1 MSASCEDSVGLEA
14 ELLNAAAH
22 AEELDN
28 NNNNN
33 SNNNNNNNIFQS
45 NQDSLCLDDSL
56 TSLQWLQEFSI
67 LGPHGPSP
75 PPHQQSSLLG
85 QEAPSSPL
93 AADPACGGCMPLTPG
108 KPTSAAYSRMPFPL
122 PGIVAHGHCPD
133 DVDYR
138 TNPAVKPP
146 YSYATLICMAM
157 QASQR
162 SKISLSCIY
171 SWITDNYCYF
181 RHADPTWQNSIR
193 HNLSLNK
200 CFIKVP
206 RRKDEPGKGGFWRI
220 DPQYAERLLSGA
232 YKKRRMPPVQINPA
246 LQGRLRPAPLS
257 VDARSQR
264 LLQEFE
270 EATGA
275 EQRWDPQ
282 LAEGTMLGSWPVSRV
297 VGRKRK
303 PPPGCRAPGSQ
314 AKGPRRS
321 SSPLLCVEEQKEL
334 GSLKGSFD
342 WDALLDS
349 ALSGDLSLDGPLSP
363 IPKEDQDLTV
373 HGTQIFP
380 AEAPGG
386 RGADRHNPDLEEET
400 FLATAFLQCPWVEEE
415 VEQGPGDYLCTSTVN
430 LEQLFDLG
438 DPLVGPGETLSEALL

>member
-1 MSASCEDSVGLEA
+1 MCVPVCICVCPWGYIC
-14 ELLNAAAH
+14 AA
-22 AEELDN
+22 
-28 NNNNN
+28 
-33 SNNNNNNNIFQS
+33 
-45 NQDSLCLDDSL
+45 
-56 TSLQWLQEFSI
+56 
-67 LGPHGPSP
+67 
-75 PPHQQSSLLG
+75 
-85 QEAPSSPL
+85 
-93 AADPACGGCMPLTPG
+93 
-108 KPTSAAYSRMPFPL
+108 L
-122 PGIVAHGHCPD
+122 P
-133 DVDYR
+133 
-138 TNPAVKPP
+138 
-146 YSYATLICMAM
+146 
-157 QASQR
+157 
-162 SKISLSCIY
+162 
-171 SWITDNYCYF
+171 
-181 RHADPTWQNSIR
+181 QNSIR

-232 YKKRRMPPVQINPA
+232 YKKRRMPPVQVNPV
-246 LQGRLRPAPLS
+246 LQGRLRHGPLP
-257 VDARSQR
+257 VDPRAQQ

-282 LAEGTMLGSWPVSRV
+282 LAEGTMLGSWPVSRG

-321 SSPLLCVEEQKEL
+321 SSPLLCAEEQKAL

-380 AEAPGG
+380 GEAPAGG
-386 RGADRHNPDLEEET
+386 RGPDLDEET
-400 FLATAFLQCPWVEEE
+400 FLATAFLQGPWVEEE

-438 DPLVGPGETLSEALL
+438 EPLVGPGETLGEALL